1 MKTLIAI
8 MYHRIVKDK
17 NQLKLSAFKKVNN
30 SYKLTKK
37 EFNEQID
44 YLTKN
49 FSIINF
55 CEFKEIIQEKKI
67 RLKKRPL
74 LLTFDDGTKDHIKY
88 VTPILKK
95 KKISGIFFVPGR
107 PVLEKKALHAHAIH
121 EILINTKDKGAIV
134 KKIDNFYLRNGL
146 IDKLKIFKK
155 NNFCSDQFNNPTS
168 RYIKKMLQIH
178 LPIYEREKIISYFFH
193 KNVTNN
199 ETDFVEN
206 FYLNENDLEYMQLN
220 KMVLLPHSINH
231 YHLTTLSKKELEKD
245 ILDSINF
252 IKIFNKDF
260 DKWISCY
267 PFGSFDRN
275 VKKLCKKYNAFAGF
289 TTKSGTV
296 NLDRKYDI
304 MELPRIH
311 CDEIGKI

>member
-95 KKISGIFFVPGR
+95 KKFLEFF
-107 PVLEKKALHAHAIH
+107 LFQA
-121 EILINTKDKGAIV
+121 
-134 KKIDNFYLRNGL
+134 
-146 IDKLKIFKK
+146 
-155 NNFCSDQFNNPTS
+155 
-168 RYIKKMLQIH
+168 
-178 LPIYEREKIISYFFH
+178 
-193 KNVTNN
+193 
-199 ETDFVEN
+199 
-206 FYLNENDLEYMQLN
+206 DL
-220 KMVLLPHSINH
+220 
-231 YHLTTLSKKELEKD
+231 
-245 ILDSINF
+245 
-252 IKIFNKDF
+252 
-260 DKWISCY
+260 C
-267 PFGSFDRN
+267 
-275 VKKLCKKYNAFAGF
+275 
-289 TTKSGTV
+289 
-296 NLDRKYDI
+296 
-304 MELPRIH
+304 
-311 CDEIGKI
+311 